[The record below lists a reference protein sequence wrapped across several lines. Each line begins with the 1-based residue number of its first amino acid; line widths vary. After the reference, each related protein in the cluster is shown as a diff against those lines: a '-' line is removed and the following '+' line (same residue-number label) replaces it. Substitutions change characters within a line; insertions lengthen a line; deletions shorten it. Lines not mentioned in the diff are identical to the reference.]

1 MQKTKR
7 IALFLAMGLSASALA
22 GSVESVSEAQALR
35 EECSALS
42 QADARNCLAQKVK
55 SSQETLKQA
64 EADASRVLSEW
75 DEDEK
80 YVRQAKAKL
89 AEANK
94 AFARYRARQCE
105 FSASLSGGAAG
116 NAHEAASLACIAELN
131 ERRAAQI
138 RAAASSLP
146 LK

>member
-1 MQKTKR
+1 MQKIKQ
-7 IALFLAMGLSASALA
+7 IALCLAMSLSASVFA
-22 GSVESVSEAQALR
+22 GSIESVSEARALR

-42 QADARNCLAQKVK
+42 QADARNCLAQKLK
-55 SSQETLKQA
+55 SSQETLRQA
-64 EADASRVLSEW
+64 EADATRILSKW
-75 DEDEK
+75 DENEK

-94 AFARYRARQCE
+94 VFAKYRETQCE

-116 NAHEAASLACIAELN
+116 NAHEAARLACAAELN
-131 ERRAAQI
+131 ERQAAKI
-138 RAAASSLP
+138 RSAVSGLT